1 MGSSR
6 RSFDSTQDRRIE
18 TALAEMAR
26 RIRSRQP
33 TVGATPQAVAGD
45 SEAAFRAVMEE
56 RLRGLEQEIRE
67 VKGRVNG
74 LLFLLAGTVLAQFV
88 LRLITG

>member
-33 TVGATPQAVAGD
+33 ATNTTPQAVAGD